1 MLRKLSFLLV
11 VMGVLVWTNPLQ
23 ADDWRNWSDISVSGK
38 INADWGWKVAAE
50 ARFSDNVSDYNYTHF
65 DMIVSYKV
73 LPWLGISPSYRHIIT
88 ESGTDWNTEKR
99 PQLDINLSRKV
110 GEMQWSD
117 RNRFEFRFRD
127 SGESVRYRNKLTVKI
142 PRLQLWQLQP
152 YLADEIFY
160 DLEAEVLNKN
170 RIYAGVNIPVLANL
184 QVEVG
189 YVRESSKILDDW
201 NGVNVLWTALKY
213 SY

>member
-73 LPWLGISPSYRHIIT
+73 LPW
-88 ESGTDWNTEKR
+88 
-99 PQLDINLSRKV
+99 
-110 GEMQWSD
+110 
-117 RNRFEFRFRD
+117 
-127 SGESVRYRNKLTVKI
+127 
-142 PRLQLWQLQP
+142 
-152 YLADEIFY
+152 
-160 DLEAEVLNKN
+160 
-170 RIYAGVNIPVLANL
+170 
-184 QVEVG
+184 
-189 YVRESSKILDDW
+189 
-201 NGVNVLWTALKY
+201 
-213 SY
+213 